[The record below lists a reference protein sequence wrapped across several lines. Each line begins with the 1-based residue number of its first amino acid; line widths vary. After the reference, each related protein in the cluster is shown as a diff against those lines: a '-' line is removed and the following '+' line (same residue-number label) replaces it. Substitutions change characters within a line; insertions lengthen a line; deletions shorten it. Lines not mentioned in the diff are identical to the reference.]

1 MSQNNNQKDHKFHIE
16 LSGIEMSEEALA
28 NICSGIQQ
36 IVLKEIATMDFK
48 GEYVVKQLP
57 QELESRLGGRLGGR
71 AIKFQE

>member
-1 MSQNNNQKDHKFHIE
+1 
-16 LSGIEMSEEALA
+16 MSEEALA